1 MNIAKSCSKSGPC
14 PTYCMHAHFR
24 IHVASVPSIRIKT
37 GNPSFTNL
45 FGFRI
50 SFGLVKKVNE
60 NGGGSCTTTSRTP
73 PSLHRRSMSR
83 NILGEETS
91 SPMFS
96 VNSARPVVQ
105 LSPWAV
111 LPFHTPVSARLW
123 MRWRLTVDFGC
134 QLIVWQLRTVLLC
147 LYIQQWNRGF
157 CSEKKLKNPIIWVN
171 RMFASMMFIFSMWP
185 PSIDYS
191 QTPLYILPA
200 IRNFD
205 LRNFFFQCNIRNEY
219 LNFVM
224 RTSLNILYL
233 ILRTLLNVLWQ
244 CRNKAK
250 KCIVTSSCEYW
261 TINLCPLWPRD
272 GSAKTFSHRIR
283 ICTFSQSS
291 SHRTAFASHFGFAS
305 HFLHIFHTFALF
317 SPFWSLFYSLCTKKL
332 WKKISAKKCAKYAK
346 KKCENAKNAKKCKK
360 LRSANAMQKWNQNSH
375 CIALLCG
382 KVFAFFRIAF
392 ASRIPAV
399 AFFHNFHTWPNFHED
414 FRIFWGRSLTN

>member
-134 QLIVWQLRTVLLC
+134 QLIVWQLR
-147 LYIQQWNRGF
+147 I
-157 CSEKKLKNPIIWVN
+157 
-171 RMFASMMFIFSMWP
+171 
-185 PSIDYS
+185 
-191 QTPLYILPA
+191 
-200 IRNFD
+200 
-205 LRNFFFQCNIRNEY
+205 
-219 LNFVM
+219 VM
-224 RTSLNILYL
+224 L
-233 ILRTLLNVLWQ
+233 I
-244 CRNKAK
+244 
-250 KCIVTSSCEYW
+250 Y
-261 TINLCPLWPRD
+261 
-272 GSAKTFSHRIR
+272 
-283 ICTFSQSS
+283 
-291 SHRTAFASHFGFAS
+291 
-305 HFLHIFHTFALF
+305 
-317 SPFWSLFYSLCTKKL
+317 
-332 WKKISAKKCAKYAK
+332 
-346 KKCENAKNAKKCKK
+346 
-360 LRSANAMQKWNQNSH
+360 
-375 CIALLCG
+375 
-382 KVFAFFRIAF
+382 
-392 ASRIPAV
+392 PAV
-399 AFFHNFHTWPNFHED
+399 KQRFLFGKEAEEPNHMSQQDVCKYDVHFFYVTTFHRLQSNPALHTPCYTY
-414 FRIFWGRSLTN
+414 FRFT